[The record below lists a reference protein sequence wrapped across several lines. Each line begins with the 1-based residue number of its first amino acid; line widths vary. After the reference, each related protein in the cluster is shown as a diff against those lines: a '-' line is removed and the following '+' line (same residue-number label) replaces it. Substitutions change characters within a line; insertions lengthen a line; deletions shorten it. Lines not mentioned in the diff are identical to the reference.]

1 MKRKLYFK
9 SLNVGLKQPQP
20 TPLKQV
26 LGERAHKAIKEIESQ
41 VAGLLVRKRT
51 KLAEKFLKRIDELW

>member
-1 MKRKLYFK
+1 M
-9 SLNVGLKQPQP
+9 SDISNHNP
-20 TPLKQV
+20 TPLTQV

-41 VAGLLVRKRT
+41 VAGLLARKRT